1 MARSPLFDLYDPYG
15 VLQQQAEMGAL
26 PRGEDEIDLLGLAEL
41 PRQRATI
48 ADLMPAEQQSSMLN
62 SLAQVGSSGLAA
74 AGWLLDTPG
83 SFVRGLLAGKPLS
96 FLGTSDERVTGRD
109 LLRQYGM
116 VGDKDTWGNFTG
128 SLAAEIV
135 LDPLTWMNPLAI
147 LGKGAL
153 TQTGK
158 AMKGSGLLR
167 NAAEAAWEGTTA
179 GAGRA
184 PRMGIRRHL
193 RELTPDQAL
202 AEIADPTARAEALA
216 RYQQQAR
223 RYGVDPADLTGR
235 AAGLM
240 DVRVPGTNIGF
251 STDVFGQQFGDRV
264 ASKLD
269 TLGEASKRNPYTAPV
284 VNRLYAGLHAP
295 SGETLNPDL
304 QWDAR
309 IAKRDFDRGDEARQ
323 LLLGRLQREASNIDA
338 EEVAAS
344 LRAAGAA
351 GVPAS
356 IPETLR
362 RFTGR
367 DTQRALVDYAESPVF
382 QGPTLT
388 GSPLG
393 RTSGNDI
400 ADWVLENVPEFRGIR
415 DEYVDRVQSLRNE
428 AVRAGLPDRN
438 WSGASGTSF
447 FPRQLKWWENFED
460 PERLASPLP
469 SWGGTPVPNASPRVE
484 KPWARGSTV
493 LDTADNFGRSR
504 QAYTDIPG
512 GQRTFRML
520 TGGRALDFDAGT
532 QRGLLGGADFDAA
545 DLQRR
550 LIAAAETP
558 ARGIL
563 DDAFQQIGVDLPF
576 REKIDALMR
585 DPTYLASSPTERAAL
600 MKPLQ
605 DELAEK
611 QDKLVNLLRGSDQQ
625 FARTNTGI
633 FDSAGWNIFQRY
645 DRGQRRALANANRL
659 VPRLRES
666 ALPIGPDGP
675 ADGMVRL
682 LDAAK
687 TLKFDEGNFADMFQ
701 RQYGLDAATRAVPQ
715 RLVDEMATVARAS
728 QLGDVERG
736 AMNAYDQF
744 LSAWKVGAL
753 AAPAFHTRNLYS
765 GSINAATFG
774 AFNPLDMWAA
784 WRASQGNTDALARR
798 LANAPGFASLTPE
811 QRVARFMD
819 LTASN
824 RIGGGQFTDFETGL
838 PEQSIRGGWLGAGDG
853 PSVGQAF
860 YNTNRT
866 GTPGT
871 RTTAQQWMDFLNDFT
886 TVRGVGLSRRP
897 AARNKNPMLVLND
910 AVGSSV
916 EDALRGGTFL
926 NQIRKGVD
934 PGAAAD
940 LVRLS
945 QVDYSPQAFTTFERG
960 AKKVVPFWSF
970 QKGIVPSI
978 MDNLL
983 YRPGQLQGQAIRAVN
998 RLSEPSEANFVPE
1011 HMRQSAAIP
1020 LPAAWGGDNPDLQ
1033 RYLTNLDLP
1042 WESFF
1047 QMFTPGVGATTT
1059 AKVADT
1065 IRKTGS
1071 NLLGMTTPMLKA
1083 PIEYF
1088 TGKQLY
1094 SGRDLNDL
1102 YSVLERDLGE
1112 IGRPL
1117 EQLAVNF
1124 APGGSRALGLYRQ
1137 LTDDRLSAG
1146 EKSAKAAFNLLAG
1159 AKVTDIDQDRA
1170 RRQAARDMLN
1180 QMLETTPGVRTYENI
1195 TVPED
1200 VLRGMPQEQR
1210 DMYLLYKIVQSEAAK
1225 RSREKK
1231 KAAMDPLEALGL
1243 VRQY

>member
-1 MARSPLFDLYDPYG
+1 MARSPLFDLYDPRG
-15 VLQQQAEMGAL
+15 LLEEQARAGLLQ
-26 PRGEDEIDLLGLAEL
+26 RDDFDEDPFARQKATISDLL
-41 PRQRATI
+41 
-48 ADLMPAEQQSSMLN
+48 PAEQKSSMLN

-116 VGDKDTWGNFTG
+116 VGDEDTWGNFTG
-128 SLAAEIV
+128 SLAAEIL
-135 LDPLTWMNPLAI
+135 LDPMTYMNPLAI
-147 LGKGAL
+147 LGRGAM

-158 AMKGSGLLR
+158 AMKGAGLLR
-167 NAAEAAWEGTTA
+167 HAAEAAWEGSTA
-179 GAGRA
+179 GAGRPA
-184 PRMGIRRHL
+184 MRGLRRHM
-193 RELTPDQAL
+193 RDMTPEQAL
-202 AEIADPTARAEALA
+202 AEIADPTARSEALA
-216 RYQQQAR
+216 RYQQQAQ
-223 RYGVDPADLTGR
+223 RYGVDPSDLTGR
-235 AAGLM
+235 AATLM
-240 DVRVPGTNIGF
+240 DVRIPGTNIGF
-251 STDVFGQQFGDRV
+251 NTDVFGTQFGDRV
-264 ASKLD
+264 ADTLD

-284 VNRLYAGLHAP
+284 VNRLYAGFHAP
-295 SGETLNPDL
+295 SGGTLNPDL

-309 IAKRDFDRGDEARQ
+309 IARRDYERGEEARQ

-338 EEVAAS
+338 EEVAAT
-344 LRAAGAA
+344 LRAAGAT
-351 GVPAS
+351 GVPTN

-362 RFTGR
+362 RFTGK

-382 QGPTLT
+382 QGPTLS
-388 GSPLG
+388 GAPL

-400 ADWVLENVPEFRGIR
+400 ADWVLENVPEFRSIR
-415 DEYVDRVQSLRNE
+415 DEYVNRVQASRAE

-438 WSGASGTSF
+438 WQGASGTSF
-447 FPRQLKWWENFED
+447 FPRQLKWWDNFED
-460 PERLASPLP
+460 PDRLTSQLP
-469 SWGGTPVPNASPRVE
+469 SWGGTPAPNASPRVE
-484 KPWARGSTV
+484 KPWARGTTV
-493 LDTADNFGRSR
+493 METSDNFGRGR
-504 QAYTDIPG
+504 QPYTDIPG
-512 GQRTFRML
+512 GQRTFRIL

-550 LIAAAETP
+550 LIAADELP
-558 ARGIL
+558 ARAIL
-563 DDAFQQIGVDLPF
+563 EDAFDQIGVAQPF
-576 REKIDALMR
+576 MEPINALR
-585 DPTYLASSPTERAAL
+585 ATPEFINATTAEQLAMLR
-600 MKPLQ
+600 PL
-605 DELAEK
+605 EEAVTKK
-611 QDKLVNLLRGSDQQ
+611 QDKLINLLRGSDQQ

-645 DRGQRRALANANRL
+645 DQGQRRALANAQRL
-659 VPRLRES
+659 APRLDE
-666 ALPIGPDGP
+666 AAQPIGPDGL

-682 LDAAK
+682 TDAAK
-687 TLKFDEGNFADMFQ
+687 GLGFDEDNFSTMFQ
-701 RQYGLDAATRAVPQ
+701 REFGRDASTLAVPQ
-715 RLVDEMATVARAS
+715 RLADEMGTVVRSS

-736 AMNAYDQF
+736 VMNAYDQF

-765 GSINAATFG
+765 GAINAATFG

-798 LANAPGFASLTPE
+798 LANAPGFANLTPE

-824 RIGGGQFTDFETGL
+824 RIGGGAFTDFDTGL
-838 PEQSIRGGWLGAGDG
+838 PEQTIRGGWLGAGDG
-853 PSVGQAF
+853 PSVGRAF
-860 YNTNRT
+860 WNTNRT

-871 RTTAQQWMDFLNDFT
+871 RTTGQQWMDFLNDFF
-886 TVRGVGLSRRP
+886 TVRGVGMWQRP
-897 AARNKNPMLVLND
+897 AARNKNPFLVLND

-916 EDALRGGTFL
+916 EDSLRGGAFL
-926 NQIRKGVD
+926 NQLRKGVD
-934 PGAAAD
+934 PGQAAD

-945 QVDYSPQAFTTFERG
+945 QVDYSPQAFTSFERG
-960 AKKVVPFWSF
+960 LKKAIPFYSF

-998 RLSEPSEANFVPE
+998 RLSEPSEDNFVPE

-1020 LPAAWGGDNPDLQ
+1020 LPAAWGGDNPELQ

-1071 NLLGMTTPMLKA
+1071 NLLGMTTPLLKA

-1137 LTDDRLSAG
+1137 ITDDRLSTG
-1146 EKSAKAAFNLLAG
+1146 EKAAKAAFNLLAG

-1210 DMYLLYKIVQSEAAK
+1210 DLYLLYKIVQSEAAK
-1225 RSREKK
+1225 RAREKK

-1243 VRQY
+1243 IRQN